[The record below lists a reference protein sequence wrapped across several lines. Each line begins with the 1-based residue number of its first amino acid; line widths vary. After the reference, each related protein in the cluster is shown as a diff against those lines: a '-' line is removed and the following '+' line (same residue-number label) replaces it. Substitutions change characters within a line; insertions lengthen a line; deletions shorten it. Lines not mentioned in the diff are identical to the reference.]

1 MSNILAVFKRE
12 MKSYF
17 NSPIAYIITTIFLL
31 ISGWFFSAGLFLV
44 NEASLRNLMGIV
56 PMIFIIFIPAIT
68 MRTISEERKV
78 GTIELILTMP
88 LKESEIILGKFLASL
103 ALLGIALFFT
113 LVFTISIA
121 LLGNP
126 DGGPIIGGYIGL
138 LLMGAAYLSF
148 GIFASSLSE
157 NQIVAFIV
165 GFMIVLIFFLLDKI
179 LIFVPPYMVS
189 ALEYLSIDF
198 HFNNILRGVIDTRD
212 IIYYLSLTVFSLTLA
227 SQTLAIRKAR

>member
-1 MSNILAVFKRE
+1 

-17 NSPIAYIITTIFLL
+17 NSPIAYIITTIFL
-31 ISGWFFSAGLFLV
+31 IITGWFFSAGLFLV

-103 ALLGIALFFT
+103 SLLGIALAFT
-113 LVFTISIA
+113 LVYTITISF
-121 LLGNP
+121 LGDP
-126 DGGPIIGGYIGL
+126 DGGPVAGGYLGL
-138 LLMGAAYLSF
+138 ILMGSAYLSF

-165 GFMIVLIFFLLDKI
+165 GFVIVLVFFLLDKI
-179 LIFVPPYMVS
+179 LIFVPSYLVS

-227 SQTLAIRKAR
+227 SQTLAVRKAR